1 MVFSLPSERDP
12 PTQVWQKTILF
23 PIFFTPFLTYQNL
36 LDAEASLAPTK
47 GSLTNTKMDEFSQKF
62 HFRSRKLYCHFPL
75 ILRIYLIAKLYQNAQ
90 TSTCPKK
97 SAILFSEKF
106 DPPPP
111 RSFSENNIADFWGD
125 IDICAFWYNFAIK
138 DDETESC
145 LFIVLCLLHKHH
157 QSLALLWHSPDKQFL
172 VSLVM
177 FHMWVC
183 IVSSW
188 GALINSLGICQTCYT
203 SAFSKNIEIYQ

>member
-1 MVFSLPSERDP
+1 MIRCAD
-12 PTQVWQKTILF
+12 
-23 PIFFTPFLTYQNL
+23 
-36 LDAEASLAPTK
+36 LDE
-47 GSLTNTKMDEFSQKF
+47 
-62 HFRSRKLYCHFPL
+62 
-75 ILRIYLIAKLYQNAQ
+75 
-90 TSTCPKK
+90 
-97 SAILFSEKF
+97 
-106 DPPPP
+106 
-111 RSFSENNIADFWGD
+111 FSENNIADFWGD

-145 LFIVLCLLHKHH
+145 LFIVLGLLHKHH

-172 VSLVM
+172 VSLAM